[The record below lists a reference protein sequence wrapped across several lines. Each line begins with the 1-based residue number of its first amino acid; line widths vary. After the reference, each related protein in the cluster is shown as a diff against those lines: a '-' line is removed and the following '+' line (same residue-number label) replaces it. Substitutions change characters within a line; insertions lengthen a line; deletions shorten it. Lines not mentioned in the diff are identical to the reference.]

1 VIGPSYRKRLLQNGG
16 VIMLKRF
23 AGDNRGYTLVE
34 IMITLI
40 IASVVL
46 VALGSFLVRNI
57 RYNVMANDQVFIQD
71 QIRKTLKGIGNLIM
85 DKKTV
90 DVSTVGDITTATFNE
105 GKTDEMVLKWD
116 KDTNELTYNDGGSDK
131 ILGRYIADFKV
142 RQDADNSR
150 LVIVEITGLKDKAE
164 FSTTEKYFLRN

>member
-1 VIGPSYRKRLLQNGG
+1 
-16 VIMLKRF
+16 
-23 AGDNRGYTLVE
+23 
-34 IMITLI
+34 
-40 IASVVL
+40 
-46 VALGSFLVRNI
+46 
-57 RYNVMANDQVFIQD
+57 
-71 QIRKTLKGIGNLIM
+71 M

>member
-105 GKTDEMVLKWD
+105 GKTDEM
-116 KDTNELTYNDGGSDK
+116 G
-131 ILGRYIADFKV
+131 
-142 RQDADNSR
+142 
-150 LVIVEITGLKDKAE
+150 
-164 FSTTEKYFLRN
+164 